1 MGREADMTAKRK
13 FLYDLEAFRRLLERR
28 GISDSAVL
36 EAMTTVPREAFV
48 GERVAEFAYD
58 DAPLPIEEGQT
69 ISQPFVVAL
78 MTQAMRIGP
87 DDRVLEVGTGS
98 GYGAAILSRVAAE
111 VYTIERHRSL
121 ADRARRRLENLG
133 YGNVDVRCG
142 DGSLGWPE
150 HAPYAAIVVTA
161 GGPRAPRSLL
171 EQLAPGGRLVIP
183 TGDSASAQKLLRI
196 TREQDDDYVTEEL
209 GAVRFVPLIGEEGW
223 ADDA

>member
-1 MGREADMTAKRK
+1 MTAKRK